1 MATNNYRYAG
11 AKPVQM
17 GTGNTIPIANTSGVE
32 GESIIVLGTNNTI
45 YVDAGG
51 DLPRN
56 CYVLGRGNDVSG
68 NCSGSVILG
77 EAHDVDCQW
86 VTIGGYSNDLESSA
100 DGAWGAVMMGR
111 SNTMQKGGDG
121 TVMMGYSNTL
131 SSGGA
136 TSTAHDANSVFGN
149 SIEHYGG
156 GTGGLFAGYFNSL
169 GKSGQTW
176 DIGPG
181 CLAAGYINT
190 LYGWNGTIIGDTN
203 KLGVTGNR
211 NEGRS
216 GLAMGRQVWGKYA
229 GGLTFGG
236 GAHSAVGD
244 SQSTLAVAKI
254 QTTDATATELLFG
267 DGSNTHRAIVANDTT
282 AVFEALIVGRQT
294 DADDNSGA
302 YKIQGAIDNNANTV
316 ALVGTPS
323 ITTIGEDTAGWA
335 VSAAADDT
343 NKSLKLIVTG
353 AAGDAVNWTGQLNI
367 IEVTG

>member
-1 MATNNYRYAG
+1 MSTNYRYGGSKA
-11 AKPVQM
+11 QY
-17 GTGNTIPIANTSGVE
+17 GTSNTIPTGS
-32 GESIIVLGTNNTI
+32 
-45 YVDAGG
+45 DAQHNYCFG
-51 DLPRN
+51 
-56 CYVLGRGNDVSG
+56 SG
-68 NCSGSVILG
+68 NTMVGDADWRFAAGAQNILSGSAKG
-77 EAHDVDCQW
+77 G
-86 VTIGGYSNDLESSA
+86 VTLGYSNEIDNLYGIALGQGNDIKSEAS
-100 DGAWGAVMMGR
+100 GAWGAAVIGKGNKILQGDDGCMVMGI
-111 SNTMQKGGDG
+111 
-121 TVMMGYSNTL
+121 SNTL
-131 SSGGA
+131 STGGA
-136 TSTAHDANSVFGN
+136 SSTGRGN
-149 SIEHYGG
+149 ILAGYVIEHYGG
-156 GTGGLFAGYFNSL
+156 GDGGLIGGYFTSL
-169 GKSGQTW
+169 GKFGDSAV

-181 CLAAGYINT
+181 CFSAGYVNKIYAN
-190 LYGWNGTIIGDTN
+190 NGSVIGDQNTV
-203 KLGVTGNR
+203 GITGNR
-211 NEGRS
+211 KEGRS
-216 GLAMGRQVWGKYA
+216 ALAMGRQVHAKYA

-267 DGSNTHRAIVANDTT
+267 DGSNTHRAIIANDTT

-302 YKIQGAIDNNANTV
+302 YKIQGAIDNNATTV

>member
-17 GTGNTIPIANTSGVE
+17 GTGNTIPTANSSGVE
-32 GESIIVLGTNNTI
+32 GESIIVLGTENTI

-56 CYVLGRGNDVSG
+56 CYVFGRSNEVSG
-68 NCSGSVILG
+68 NCSGSLIAG
-77 EAHDVDCQW
+77 EAHDVDCRW
-86 VTIGGYSNDLESSA
+86 VTVGGYSNDIDSTA
-100 DGAWGAVMMGR
+100 DGAWGATIMGR
-111 SNTMQKGGDG
+111 SNTLQKGGDG
-121 TVMMGYSNTL
+121 TVMMGYGNTL
-131 SSGGA
+131 SSAGA
-136 TSTAHDANSVFGN
+136 TGTNHDANTVLGN
-149 SIEHYGG
+149 SNELYGG
-156 GTGGLFAGYFNSL
+156 GTGGLFAGYFNFT

-181 CLAAGYINT
+181 CLAAGYINV
-190 LYGWNGTIIGDTN
+190 LYAWNGTVLGDQCTV
-203 KLGVTGNR
+203 GVTGNR

-216 GLAMGRQVWGKYA
+216 ALAMGRQTWGKYA
-229 GGLTFGG
+229 GGVTFGG

-267 DGSNTHRAIVANDTT
+267 DGSNTHRAIIANDTT

-294 DADDNSGA
+294 DADGNSAA
-302 YKIQGAIDNNANTV
+302 YKIQGSLDNNATTV
-316 ALVGTPS
+316 ALVGTPV
-323 ITTIGEDTAGWA
+323 ITDIGEDTAGWA
-335 VSAAADDT
+335 VSAEADDT
-343 NKSLKLIVTG
+343 NKSLKLLVTG
-353 AAGDAVNWTGQLNI
+353 AIGDAVNWTGQLNI